1 MGNVQINRDINF
13 EDMQHVIKNNH
24 EYLIINTLSVSEQNC
39 LIFGTL
45 PAEKEE
51 ETINR
56 LITTNKY
63 LNIIIYGKN
72 CNDLS
77 VNKKYEQLNNLGF
90 QNIFI
95 YKGGLF
101 EWLML
106 QDIYGIDLF
115 KTTCKQRD
123 LLKYKPDKILSFNF

>member
-13 EDMQHVIKNNH
+13 EDMQLVIKNNN
-24 EYLIINTLSVSEQNC
+24 EYLIINTLSVSEQHC
-39 LIFGTL
+39 LILGTL

>member
-24 EYLIINTLSVSEQNC
+24 EYLIINTLLVSEQNC

-63 LNIIIYGKN
+63 LNIIIYWKN

-115 KTTCKQRD
+115 KTTCKQCD